1 MSEREIIVLDTAEQ
15 LFVRAAEEILHIAGE
30 AICTHGEFR
39 ICLAGGTTPARTYEM
54 LAKNFRG
61 NIDWKEVQFYWGDE
75 RCVPPDDPASN
86 FGMATRTMLSHLD
99 LKPTQIH
106 RMKGELAPADAARA
120 YEDELR
126 ESFGVDPGDVPRFD
140 LVLLGLGEN
149 RHIASLFPGQPA
161 IHEQERLVIP
171 VEVDDAHR
179 NRITVTPPVINNAA
193 RVMFVVSGEAKAA
206 AVRDVIE
213 GADDPERA
221 PAKLVAPTDGVAM
234 WLLDA
239 AAASHLSKR

>member
-39 ICLAGGTTPARTYEM
+39 VCLAGGTTPARTYEM
-54 LAKNFRG
+54 LAKTFRG

-86 FGMATRTMLSHLD
+86 FGMAIRTMLSHLD
-99 LKPTQIH
+99 VKPAQIH
-106 RMKGELAPADAARA
+106 RIKGELAPSEAARE

-126 ESFGVDPGDVPRFD
+126 ESFGIDPGDVPRFD
-140 LVLLGLGEN
+140 LMLLGLGEN
-149 RHIASLFPGQPA
+149 RHIASLFPGQA
-161 IHEQERLVIP
+161 SIHEQERLVLA
-171 VEVDDAHR
+171 VEVDDPHR
-179 NRITVTPPVINNAA
+179 DRITLTPRVINNSA

-206 AVRDVIE
+206 AVHDVIE

-221 PAKLVAPTDGVAM
+221 PAKIVSPADGVVM

-239 AAASHLSKR
+239 AAASRLSKR